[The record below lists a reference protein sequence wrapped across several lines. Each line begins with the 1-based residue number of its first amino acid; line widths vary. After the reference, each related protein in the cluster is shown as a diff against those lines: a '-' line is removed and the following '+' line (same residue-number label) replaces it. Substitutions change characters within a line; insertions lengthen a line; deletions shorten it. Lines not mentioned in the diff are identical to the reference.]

1 MSAPISDGARVA
13 VIGLGVMGS
22 PMAVNLANAGFAVTG
37 FSRSGTKAGPL
48 VQAGGV
54 AAGSL
59 DQAVD
64 GADVV
69 LTMLPDSPDVDA
81 VLGGDGGLLS
91 ELAPETLVI
100 DCSTIRPDVSSRLS
114 AQAAG
119 RGIDLLD
126 APVSGGEAGAIE
138 GTLSIM
144 VGGSAQAFERAR
156 PIFETVGKTIVH
168 VGPAG
173 SGQTVKAANQLIVAG
188 TLELVAEAIVYLE
201 AQDVELEPA
210 LEVLGGGLAGSTVL
224 ARKGESMSAREFSP
238 GFRATLHDKDLQIL
252 IGSASAAEVVLP
264 LGGLVAQLMAA
275 LKARGDGDLDHSALL
290 TIVEDLS
297 GRRH

>member
-1 MSAPISDGARVA
+1 MSAPVRAGARVA

-22 PMAVNLANAGFAVTG
+22 PMAVNLQKAGFAVRG

-54 AAGSL
+54 GAGSVE
-59 DQAVD
+59 QAVD
-64 GADVV
+64 GAEVV

-81 VLGGDGGLLS
+81 VLGGPGGLLDT
-91 ELAPETLVI
+91 LAPSTLVI
-100 DCSTIRPDVSSRLS
+100 DCSTIRPDVSARLS
-114 AQAAG
+114 EHAAA

-144 VGGSAQAFERAR
+144 VGGSADAFERAR
-156 PIFETVGKTIVH
+156 PIFDAVGATIIH
-168 VGPAG
+168 VGEAG

-201 AQDVELEPA
+201 AHDVELGPA

-224 ARKGESMSAREFSP
+224 ARKGASMSARQFKP

-252 IGSASAAEVVLP
+252 IGSASAADVVLP

-290 TIVEDLS
+290 TIVEELS
-297 GRRH
+297 GRRR